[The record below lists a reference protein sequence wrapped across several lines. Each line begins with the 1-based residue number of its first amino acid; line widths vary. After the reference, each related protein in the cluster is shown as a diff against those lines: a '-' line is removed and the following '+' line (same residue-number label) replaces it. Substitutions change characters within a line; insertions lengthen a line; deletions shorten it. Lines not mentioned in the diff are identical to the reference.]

1 MRKALLIATL
11 CVPAL
16 SMAELVGYYDF
27 NNTLNPTFAGNSN
40 VQSLINVFGGENP
53 ILNGNPT
60 FISETVGAT
69 TKLVAEMPKDGGFFV
84 NHGIPTNG
92 GGAYGNI
99 FSIMFD
105 VKTRANTDEY
115 FSFFNT
121 NHVNNND
128 GDMYARKTP
137 GGEGVG
143 ISGQYAGGWS
153 DDVWTR
159 VVVTFDLTQIN
170 VDRMRI
176 YKDGVLV
183 SSPSISGGVDG
194 RWALYTSGP
203 DGFPDRDM
211 MYLFSDND
219 GDTMPYNV
227 SSVAWWDT
235 ALSATEVAALGN
247 VGQALTFP
255 TLNKITG
262 TLNLLDTADD
272 GQVGAENINWTLT
285 NGTYTTT
292 GTASVDDFGG
302 GAFSI
307 IVPASAPAGNYTL
320 QFKGGTFNAKTVNVT
335 LAGSDIAVG
344 PVNLVNGN
352 VDQDGEVGPGDF
364 ELVVT
369 QFGNP
374 GTADCNNDGEVGPSD
389 FEIIN
394 ANFGLGDE

>member
-1 MRKALLIATL
+1 MKKALLLAAL

-27 NNTLNPTFAGNSN
+27 NNSLNPTFAGNSN
-40 VQSLINVFGGENP
+40 VQPLINVFGGGNP
-53 ILNGNPT
+53 TISGDPT
-60 FISETVGAT
+60 FISEVVGAT
-69 TKLVAEMPKDGGFFV
+69 TKQVAEMPKDGGFFV
-84 NHGIPTNG
+84 NHGLPSNG

-121 NHVNNND
+121 NHVNTND
-128 GDMYARKTP
+128 GDMFARKTP
-137 GGEGVG
+137 GGEGIG

-153 DDVWTR
+153 DDTWTR
-159 VVVTFDLTQIN
+159 VIVTFDLTQAAA
-170 VDRMRI
+170 DRMRI

-194 RWALYTSGP
+194 RWALYTTGP
-203 DGFPDRDM
+203 DGFTDRDM

-235 ALSATEVAALGN
+235 ALTATEVADLGA

-272 GQVGAENINWTLT
+272 GIAGSEDINWTLT
-285 NGTYTTT
+285 DGTYSTT

-320 QFKGGTFNAKTVNVT
+320 KFKGGTFLASTANVT
-335 LAGSDIAVG
+335 LNGSDIALG
-344 PVNLVNGN
+344 SISLLNGDI
-352 VDQDGEVGPGDF
+352 DQDAEVGPGDF
-364 ELVVT
+364 EAVVA
-369 QFGNP
+369 QFGGP
-374 GTADCNNDGEVGPSD
+374 GDADVDNDGEVGPSD
-389 FEIIN
+389 FEIIV
-394 ANFGLGDE
+394 ANFGLGDN